1 MFPIVEIR
9 QPDEPPLF
17 VSVRG
22 PLDIGRECHGVLLS
36 DPQVSRRHLRVDVD
50 GERLVVSDL
59 GSTNGTRLDGEL
71 LESPTVL
78 VVGNVVTFGAT
89 SLRLV
94 ADSAVSLVEP
104 DIASTTV
111 MAPVPEEVADAHVDP
126 VIPTMPPD
134 ATDDPWAPTELT

>member
-9 QPDEPPLF
+9 QPDEPSLF

-78 VVGNVVTFGAT
+78 VVGSEVTFGET

-94 ADSAVSLVEP
+94 ADSAVPLVEP
-104 DIASTTV
+104 DIGSTTV
-111 MAPVPEEVADAHVDP
+111 MASVPDRVAEAHVDP
-126 VIPTMPPD
+126 VIAPHQLD
-134 ATDDPWAPTELT
+134 ATDDLWKPTDLP